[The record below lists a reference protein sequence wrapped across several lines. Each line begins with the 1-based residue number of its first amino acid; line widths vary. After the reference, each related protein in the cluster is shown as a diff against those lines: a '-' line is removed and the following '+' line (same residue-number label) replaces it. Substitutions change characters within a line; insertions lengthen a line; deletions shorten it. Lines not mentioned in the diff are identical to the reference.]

1 MKLKIIILIFIYI
14 QIIQTKI
21 IKIPF
26 KTYYNTTNINE
37 TNFIRINYLS
47 RIGTE
52 IEIGTPSQKL
62 FSAFHLQV
70 FSTIVQ
76 SKDTK

>member
-37 TNFIRINYLS
+37 TKSIDM
-47 RIGTE
+47 TE
-52 IEIGTPSQKL
+52 KLDKAKNLIEK
-62 FSAFHLQV
+62 
-70 FSTIVQ
+70 
-76 SKDTK
+76 